1 MDWNALKIFLT
12 IAESGS
18 LTAAAR
24 KLKISQPTLSR
35 KLTNLE
41 ESLDSQL
48 FQRLPRGLVLTEA
61 GESIMHSVQQMGDQ
75 VLDVEKKLTG
85 QNLRLEGN
93 VLLTTTE
100 YIGNFWIP
108 EQMRGF
114 RKLYPGISVKLQV
127 DMQVV
132 NLVRRE
138 ADIAVRLGRPEQ
150 PDLIAKKLGSFF
162 SYLAASKSYLE
173 KYGTPKGPEDLKD
186 HYAVGYNQDTV
197 QNTATQ
203 RLYSYFH
210 RENILFSSNSL
221 NTTYEAINKGL
232 GIGMMPDLAVERYPD
247 VQYLFMDKHHMEL
260 EVWLVTHADIQHNAR
275 IRALFDYLAD
285 SLSRRLKKDNNPVR
299 PTTIA

>member
-1 MDWNALKIFLT
+1 MMDWNALKVFLA
-12 IAESGS
+12 IADSGS

-61 GESIMHSVQQMGDQ
+61 GESIMHSVRNMGDQ

-93 VLLTTTE
+93 VRLTTTE
-100 YIGNFWIP
+100 YIGSFWIT
-108 EQMRGF
+108 EDMQGF
-114 RKLYPGISVKLQV
+114 RKLYPGISVNLQV
-127 DMQVV
+127 DMQVI

-150 PDLIAKKLGSFF
+150 PDLIAKKIGSFF
-162 SYLAASKSYLE
+162 NYLAASKSYLE
-173 KYGTPKGPEDLKD
+173 QYGRPESLEDLKD
-186 HYAVGYNQDTV
+186 HYAVGYSMEMSVNSGV
-197 QNTATQ
+197 HK
-203 RLYSYFH
+203 LFSHFH
-210 RENILFSSNSL
+210 KENILFSSNSL
-221 NTTYEAINKGL
+221 YSIYEAVNKGL
-232 GIGMMPDLAVERYPD
+232 GIGMMPDIAADMFPD
-247 VQYLFMDKHHMEL
+247 IEFILPDQHKMEL

-275 IRALFDYLAD
+275 IRALFDYLAT
-285 SLSRRLKKDNNPVR
+285 SLSERLKKVDEVKDV
-299 PTTIA
+299 